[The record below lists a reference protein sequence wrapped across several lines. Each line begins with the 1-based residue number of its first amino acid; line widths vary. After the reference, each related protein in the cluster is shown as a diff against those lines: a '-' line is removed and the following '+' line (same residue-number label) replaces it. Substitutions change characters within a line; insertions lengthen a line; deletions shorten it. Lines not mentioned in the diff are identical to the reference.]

1 MVLCLISIPTPS
13 LYARPP
19 STITIGLED
28 TPTSIFPFI
37 VTGSLSGQISAQ
49 LFASLCRLTTSGE
62 LEPYLA
68 EEFTYSKNYT
78 TLTLTLRKDAF
89 FHDGT
94 PITAKDVV
102 FSLRTAKK
110 LHLFSVVF
118 SPIKSIRS
126 VNEHVVTITFA
137 YPQPHFLK
145 ICIPS
150 LLPIIPQHVYQ
161 QTTDFKNITIDSV
174 IGSGP
179 FKVASVTPSKIVLK
193 KFEKFFI
200 EGRPY
205 LDGITFAIYNNV
217 GDSYYRHVAQELD
230 ISAFRWDYA
239 PKQLVSKYSY
249 LKIKTQE
256 YQHIKPYFVLQ
267 FNLNRPPFDN
277 ILVRKALTLAIDR
290 NFLAKNG
297 LGQHSGAASIPMNSP
312 LPPSSPYHSTP
323 SYPYGYNVDLA
334 NKLLDAAG
342 YPRNEVGMRMK
353 IEVSIPPYINKTF
366 MLVEYLQYIFAHTLG
381 VEVVINSSKQTPE
394 WEKRIGSG
402 NYQVTIDEL
411 FGWHDPS
418 VGIHRLYASTNRH
431 HNRPW
436 TNTIGLTDPTV
447 DALLQQAASAVDT
460 ETRKAIYK
468 KLQKHLGEQYI
479 SAWIATAPYTTIYN
493 TRVHGLDDLYLGTM
507 SPMDNV
513 HVTTSAPQKV
523 QENQ

>member
-1 MVLCLISIPTPS
+1 M
-13 LYARPP
+13 
-19 STITIGLED
+19 ITIGLED

-49 LFASLCRLTTSGE
+49 LFASLCRLSSNGK

-102 FSLRTAKK
+102 FSLRTAKN

-118 SPIKSIRS
+118 SPIKSITS
-126 VNEHVVTITFA
+126 VNDHVVTITFA

-161 QTTDFKNITIDSV
+161 QTTNFKNITIDSV

-239 PKQLVSKYSY
+239 PKQLVNKYSY

-267 FNLNRPPFDN
+267 FNLNMPPFDN
-277 ILVRKALTLAIDR
+277 SLVRKALTLAIDR
-290 NFLAKNG
+290 NFLAQNG

-447 DALLQQAASAVDT
+447 DAFLQQAASAVDT